1 MTANS
6 EAIDTSIDD
15 RLAELQREYIA
26 ELPGKVAEVAG
37 EWSIFLNNGMT
48 QDQLSRFY
56 RAIHSI
62 AGTTGMLNIVK
73 VNLLTKDIQTLVNPL
88 RDNDE
93 PDTKVINEICGKLIE
108 LKILASS
115 NSITALPINLNG

>member
-6 EAIDTSIDD
+6 ETIDD
-15 RLAELQREYIA
+15 RLAELQSEYIA
-26 ELPGKVAEVAG
+26 DLPKKVAEVVG
-37 EWSIFLNNGMT
+37 EWNIFLNNGMT
-48 QDQLSRFY
+48 QDQLSCFY

-73 VNLLTKDIQTLVNPL
+73 VSLLTKDIQALVNPL
-88 RDNDE
+88 RDSDE
-93 PDTKVINEICGKLIE
+93 PDPKVINEICGKLIE